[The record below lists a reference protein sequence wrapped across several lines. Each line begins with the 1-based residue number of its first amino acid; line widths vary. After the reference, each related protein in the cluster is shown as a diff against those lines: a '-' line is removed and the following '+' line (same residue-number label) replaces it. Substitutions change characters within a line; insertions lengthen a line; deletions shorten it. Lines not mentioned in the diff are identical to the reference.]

1 MATHFCHGY
10 FIPCRSTLI
19 DEVVL
24 ATSDLSKDDDLLPIA
39 NEVGIPVFRGS
50 ESNVLDRFSRAALVH
65 NADVVVRVCADNP
78 FVDPVEIDRLVNFFF
93 PLPAIIRNHQ
103 ERLGNQYAD
112 GLVRIL
118 SNHYYNISLRRLQI
132 YAIEST

>member
-1 MATHFCHGY
+1 MLACLDGY
-10 FIPCRSTLI
+10 PLLSWVLHRLSRSTLI

-78 FVDPVEIDRLVNFFF
+78 FVDPVEIDRL
-93 PLPAIIRNHQ
+93 
-103 ERLGNQYAD
+103 G
-112 GLVRIL
+112 
-118 SNHYYNISLRRLQI
+118 
-132 YAIEST
+132 